1 MANKF
6 AFGLVAAGALTGIC
20 IGIGQAMTEHL
31 PKAQPAVAVA
41 PQPKVVQAAP
51 VEVATPEPAPVVM
64 PAEADL
70 YDCQHYLRAAVSYM
84 KAAKFD
90 QADAEIAKAK
100 QEGCPTDVPLY

>member
-6 AFGLVAAGALTGIC
+6 AFGLIAAGLLSAVGVNVYQAVERSRPAPVVAA
-20 IGIGQAMTEHL
+20 
-31 PKAQPAVAVA
+31 A
-41 PQPKVVQAAP
+41 PQPEVVAAP
-51 VEVATPEPAPVVM
+51 VEVAAPEPAPVVM